1 MKRLWVILFVLLFIG
16 CAPKINTYLEPHI
29 KELNQEVIYNQ
40 GIPVV
45 VSRMPSSIMAAY
57 LLKTPDDEFRVFI
70 AANNLSQER
79 ILFSY
84 QDVKSIYNTS
94 GGDFFAKPVS
104 PKQVLINKIQTD
116 RFEMALLAVNGA
128 LQSTRTT
135 GTLGGESVDITTTTA
150 GLDAG
155 DLYTIDRTKQQQIAS
170 TTSLQN
176 SLLLKNTVF
185 PNSIVSGF
193 VFLEDL
199 LSRKNN
205 AQSVMRRQ
213 IRNANGYLPEL
224 YNINIRISFGN
235 EHHQF
240 WYSIPKD

>member
-1 MKRLWVILFVLLFIG
+1 MKRLWLILFVVFIG

-29 KELNQEVIYNQ
+29 KESNQEVIYNQ

-57 LLKTPDDEFRVFI
+57 LLKTPDDKFRVFI

-135 GTLGGESVDITTTTA
+135 GTLGGESVDITTTST
-150 GLDAG
+150 GVDAG
-155 DLYTIDRTKQQQIAS
+155 DLYTIDRTKQRQISS

-176 SLLLKNTVF
+176 SLLQKNTVF
-185 PNSIVSGF
+185 PNSVVSGF

-199 LSRKNN
+199 LSKKI
-205 AQSVMRRQ
+205 STTTDRQ
-213 IRNANGYLPEL
+213 IRNVNGSIPEL
-224 YNINIRISFGN
+224 YNVNIRVSFGN
-235 EHHQF
+235 EYHQF